1 MNRGIIALY
10 LKAKVV
16 ANMET
21 PNVVSGNLTRN
32 KCTWVIQFPVCV
44 SIAGANYDARSSANL
59 LLKFLTDG

>member
-1 MNRGIIALY
+1 
-10 LKAKVV
+10 
-16 ANMET
+16 MET

-32 KCTWVIQFPVCV
+32 KCTWVIQFPVCA